1 MFKPHSANK
10 GAGPFFLLFLFM
22 LLWPPV
28 GGANPEFLP
37 DLDLDN
43 SDPVEFSSRIM
54 EIDYGKGML
63 VVAENEVMI
72 VDAVIGDEQF
82 TSLVTDPEGEVISIE
97 SLHSGQKVLVRGL
110 KLPDGRVLASMVRL
124 LGAPGLTNKTVRE
137 FTPVE
142 KIHPN

>member
-1 MFKPHSANK
+1 MFKPHLTNK
-10 GAGPFFLLFLFM
+10 GVGPLFLFFLFM

-28 GGANPEFLP
+28 SGANPEFLP

-63 VVAENEVMI
+63 VVAENEVMV
-72 VDAVIGDEQF
+72 VDSVIGDEQF
-82 TSLVTDPEGEVISIE
+82 TSLVTDPEGEVISLE

>member
-72 VDAVIGDEQF
+72 VDSVIGDEQF
-82 TSLVTDPEGEVISIE
+82 TSLVTDPEGEVISFE
-97 SLHSGQKVLVRGL
+97 SLHSGQRVLVRGL

-142 KIHPN
+142 KIHSN

>member
-82 TSLVTDPEGEVISIE
+82 TSLVADPEGEVISIE

>member
-28 GGANPEFLP
+28 GGANPDFLP

-82 TSLVTDPEGEVISIE
+82 TSLVADPEGEVISIE